1 HNKRFKRDC
10 QRVAFPVPLNR
21 SGYGCW
27 FKLCGSVASPLS
39 GRYVYGGN
47 VSNFRVRLRESV
59 RILCTNEAEL
69 KYRLKL
75 AICDE
80 LLLANVPE
88 DMNVPLYFREQHQC
102 IIDIVTGKTR
112 SIDITSDR
120 VGVTIYRRHG
130 KTLSKWAS
138 MILQLH
144 QEYEE
149 YLISGF
155 IPEHT

>member
-1 HNKRFKRDC
+1 MSFGGE
-10 QRVAFPVPLNR
+10 
-21 SGYGCW
+21 SGLQKLG
-27 FKLCGSVASPLS
+27 LCGIHPLTQ
-39 GRYVYGGN
+39 RYVFGGN
-47 VSNFRVRLRESV
+47 MSNFRVRLRESV

-75 AICDE
+75 AICEE
-80 LLLANVPE
+80 LLFANVPE
-88 DMNVPLYFREQHQC
+88 DMSVPLYFQKQHQV
-102 IIDIVTGKTR
+102 IMEIATEKTW
-112 SIDITSDR
+112 SKEVTSDR
-120 VGVTIYRRHG
+120 VGATIYRRHG

-149 YLISGF
+149 YLVSGF

>member
-1 HNKRFKRDC
+1 M
-10 QRVAFPVPLNR
+10 
-21 SGYGCW
+21 
-27 FKLCGSVASPLS
+27 
-39 GRYVYGGN
+39 
-47 VSNFRVRLRESV
+47 SNFRVRLRESV

-75 AICDE
+75 AICEE
-80 LLLANVPE
+80 LLFANVPE
-88 DMNVPLYFREQHQC
+88 DMSVPLYFQKQHQV
-102 IIDIVTGKTR
+102 IMEIATEKTW
-112 SIDITSDR
+112 SKEITSDR
-120 VGVTIYRRHG
+120 VGATIYRRHG

-149 YLISGF
+149 YLVSGF